1 MPETPRMLTNGE
13 AWKRMGMSSMVTAAL
28 TVGAMM
34 GYWQVN
40 PPRDD
45 PYRGSQASADQK
57 ELRLELERKI
67 SEVERRMVQRMAVM
81 DRRAENILTTQ
92 REMWTVIQTLPPDRW
107 RRRIEGIEI
116 WIIKQ
121 DDTYDVPE

>member
-1 MPETPRMLTNGE
+1 
-13 AWKRMGMSSMVTAAL
+13 MSSLITAAL

-45 PYRGSQASADQK
+45 PFRGTQAN

-67 SEVERRMVQRMAVM
+67 AETERRLVQRMM
-81 DRRAENILTTQ
+81 IIERTDENIAATQ
-92 REMWTVIQTLPPDRW
+92 REMWSIIQTLPPDRW

-121 DDTYDVPE
+121 DETYDVPE